1 MSRGKKAVPPNSGA
15 ERSPKKTPVL
25 DRLEPW
31 EAQAVLRRLLA
42 AHPNLGIEAERI
54 SKSLD
59 TIHSELLLEHGGA
72 VGVAAGGDDLLESVL
87 VESVLARPK
96 NRLAYEP
103 DSDLATLAA
112 AYLFGLVKNH
122 AYVDGNKRV
131 GFAAAATFQ
140 RLNGLRLTAS
150 ESDAYDAVIEV
161 VEGSRTESD
170 LARWLREN
178 TEPIR

>member
-1 MSRGKKAVPPNSGA
+1 VGEPRWL
-15 ERSPKKTPVL
+15 T
-25 DRLEPW
+25 RLI
-31 EAQAVLRRLLA
+31 V
-42 AHPNLGIEAERI
+42 
-54 SKSLD
+54 D

-72 VGVAAGGDDLLESVL
+72 AGITAGGDDLLESA
-87 VESVLARPK
+87 LARPK

-103 DSDLATLAA
+103 GSDLATLAA

-131 GFAAAATFQ
+131 GFAAAATFL

-150 ESDAYDAVIEV
+150 EADAYDAVIGT

-170 LARWLREN
+170 LADWLREN
-178 TEPIR
+178 TEPVR